1 LGEFYPLW
9 SNFAQSIWMAILVLS
24 LASVASKEEEMQT
37 LMLSIVGIT
46 LFELIFE
53 ARARY
58 LFIYVPFYIIL
69 AVRGAGVLKQSML
82 YGSRQHV
89 MIRRRAGRRGN
100 KDDICCRK
108 E

>member
-1 LGEFYPLW
+1 
-9 SNFAQSIWMAILVLS
+9 MAILVLS

-58 LFIYVPFYIIL
+58 LFIYVLFYIIL
-69 AVRGAGVLKQSML
+69 AVRGAGVLKQRML

-89 MIRRRAGRRGN
+89 MIRRRAGRWGN